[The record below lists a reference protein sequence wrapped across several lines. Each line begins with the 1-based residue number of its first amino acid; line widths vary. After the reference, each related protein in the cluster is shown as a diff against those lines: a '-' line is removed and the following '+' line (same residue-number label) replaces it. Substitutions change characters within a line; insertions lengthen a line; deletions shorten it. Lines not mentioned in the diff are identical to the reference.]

1 MVVSFFITIF
11 TEINNTM
18 KTLKDFIEFSDELY
32 IEKYYG
38 ESLLV
43 LHGIS
48 FGVKIGKQLKLK
60 WSDFINEKGQ
70 IKDFIVIDGQTIPLN
85 EKSKLRTFTTYKL
98 LQDKI
103 NLSDYIYTTKKGNV
117 LSTDN
122 LSKNLK
128 RLAKNIFDIDYKD
141 LTPTSLEKAW
151 ALSIIE
157 HNNYNKSI
165 FIELKDYLGKKSMT
179 ELIEFV
185 GVEPKEKNII
195 RFDLIDSQ

>member
-1 MVVSFFITIF
+1 
-11 TEINNTM
+11 M
-18 KTLKDFIEFSDELY
+18 KTLREFIDFSEDLY
-32 IEKYYG
+32 REKYYG

-70 IKDFIVIDGQTIPLN
+70 VKDFVTIDGRTIPLN
-85 EKSKLRTFTTYKL
+85 SMCKVRTVVIYRL

-103 NLSDYIYTTKKGNV
+103 KLTDYIYTTKKGV
-117 LSTDN
+117 LLSTCN

-128 RLAKNIFDIDYKD
+128 RLANKLYNIEYDD
-141 LTPTSLEKAW
+141 LTSSSLEKVW

-157 HNNYNKSI
+157 HNGFNKSI
-165 FIELKDYLGKKSMT
+165 FIFLKDYMGKRT
-179 ELIEFV
+179 TNELIEFV
-185 GVEPKEKNII
+185 GVEPKEKNNI
-195 RFDLIDSQ
+195 RFDLIDHQ

>member
-1 MVVSFFITIF
+1 MFFITIF
-11 TEINNTM
+11 TETNNKTM
-18 KTLKDFIEFSDELY
+18 KTLFEYLAFSDELF
-32 IEKYYG
+32 IGGYYG

-85 EKSKLRTFTTYKL
+85 EKSKLRTFRTYKL
-98 LQDKI
+98 LKDKI

-128 RLAKNIFDIDYKD
+128 RLAKKIFDIDYKD

-157 HNNYNKSI
+157 HNNYSKSI
-165 FIELKDYLGKKSMT
+165 FIELKEYLGKKSMT

-195 RFDLIDSQ
+195 RFDLIDCQ

>member
-1 MVVSFFITIF
+1 
-11 TEINNTM
+11 M
-18 KTLKDFIEFSDELY
+18 KTLFEYLAFSDELF
-32 IEKYYG
+32 IGGYYG

-70 IKDFIVIDGQTIPLN
+70 VKDFIVIDGRTIPLN
-85 EKSKLRTFTTYKL
+85 KKSKFRTFTTYKL

-157 HNNYNKSI
+157 HNNYSKSI
-165 FIELKDYLGKKSMT
+165 FIELKEYLGKKSMT

-195 RFDLIDSQ
+195 RFDLIDHQ